1 MQSSPCLWQGQ
12 QNILG
17 QGQLFWPSSKKC
29 IFPDV
34 MVYGQI
40 TTIHSLSKMS
50 TKLGQPTTHWG
61 DWDFVTDIWVRPV
74 EQSPNMLNMAP
85 STIVIV
91 QVEDAQQYFVDRPQ
105 VDTMPVLPSA
115 QAFPGTETIFL
126 R

>member
-1 MQSSPCLWQGQ
+1 
-12 QNILG
+12 
-17 QGQLFWPSSKKC
+17 
-29 IFPDV
+29 
-34 MVYGQI
+34 
-40 TTIHSLSKMS
+40 
-50 TKLGQPTTHWG
+50 
-61 DWDFVTDIWVRPV
+61 
-74 EQSPNMLNMAP
+74 MLNMAP